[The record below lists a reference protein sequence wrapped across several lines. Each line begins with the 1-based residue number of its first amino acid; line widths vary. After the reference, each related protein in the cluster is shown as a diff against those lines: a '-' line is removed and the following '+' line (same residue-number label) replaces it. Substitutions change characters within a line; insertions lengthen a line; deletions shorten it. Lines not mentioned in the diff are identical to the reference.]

1 MFRSV
6 FRPATSFFPVL
17 TAVATRNAVARTAAL
32 HTLRPLSSVVVR
44 PALSGVST
52 WKFGSVRRYSP
63 ITTDEPAQILD
74 FSQVQELVA
83 KKDDQTV
90 FVDVRE
96 PSEYAEGH
104 IPSAINIPVKS
115 SPGALGLEP
124 EEFHDT
130 FGFDK
135 PDTEKTLVFYCV
147 AGIRSAAAEELAC
160 TFGYQKWVF
169 HHCFII
175 ITFLSNCFQLLL
187 FLFIYIFISSNYLLT
202 NSIRRGNYK
211 GSWED
216 WVKNGG
222 QIEGQTTPESNP

>member
-6 FRPATSFFPVL
+6 FRPATSFFPAL
-17 TAVATRNAVARTAAL
+17 TVVATRNAIVRTAAL

-44 PALSGVST
+44 PALSAVST
-52 WKFGSVRRYSP
+52 WNFGSARRYSP

-83 KKDDQTV
+83 KKDDQVV

-104 IPSAINIPVKS
+104 IPSAVNIPVKS

-147 AGIRSAAAEELAC
+147 AGIRSTTAEELAC
-160 TFGYQKWVF
+160 TFGYQK
-169 HHCFII
+169 
-175 ITFLSNCFQLLL
+175 
-187 FLFIYIFISSNYLLT
+187 
-202 NSIRRGNYK
+202 
-211 GSWED
+211 
-216 WVKNGG
+216 
-222 QIEGQTTPESNP
+222 